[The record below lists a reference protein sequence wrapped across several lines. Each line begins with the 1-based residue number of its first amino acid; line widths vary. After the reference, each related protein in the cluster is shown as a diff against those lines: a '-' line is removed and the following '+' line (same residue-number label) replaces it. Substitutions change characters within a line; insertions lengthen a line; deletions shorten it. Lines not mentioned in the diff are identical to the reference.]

1 VPKDPL
7 ETRERLLDTAERFM
21 AEHGPEGVSMRE
33 ISVRAG
39 QGNNNAAQYHF
50 RSREGI
56 IEAVLD
62 RRMRPIDV
70 RRAEMIA
77 ELAPNPTLTALVRAV
92 VVPLAEAS
100 QRHPYYIGFFAQLR
114 TSRRYSHVVTHE
126 RTRTSSFQDVRNLI
140 DERLEHLS
148 PATKSER
155 RWLCATLIVHAIA
168 EYVAARGAQPY
179 ENWSDLIDGIV
190 EACVH
195 VLDSP

>member
-1 VPKDPL
+1 VPKDPF

-50 RSREGI
+50 GSREGI
-56 IEAVLD
+56 IDAVLD
-62 RRMRPIDV
+62 RRMKPIDV

-77 ELAPNPTLTALVRAV
+77 ELPTNPTLHGLIRAV

-114 TSRRYSHVVTHE
+114 TSRRYSHMVTHE
-126 RTRTSSFQDVRNLI
+126 RTRTSSFQDVRDLI
-140 DERLEHLS
+140 DAQLEHLS
-148 PATKSER
+148 PTAKSER

-168 EYVAARGAQPY
+168 EYVAGPAAQPY
-179 ENWSDLIDGIV
+179 AQWSELIDGIV
-190 EACVH
+190 DACVH